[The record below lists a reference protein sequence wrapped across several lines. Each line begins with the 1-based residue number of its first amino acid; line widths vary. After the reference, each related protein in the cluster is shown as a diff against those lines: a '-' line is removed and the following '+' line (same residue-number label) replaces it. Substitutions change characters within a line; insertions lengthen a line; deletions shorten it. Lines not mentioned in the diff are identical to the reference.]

1 MALAHSLLS
10 GDVLICTH
18 HDLRH
23 ELLQADVLHD
33 AMGPSM
39 LFSPQGE
46 QTGGNMASLLLW
58 DDPAAR
64 AALVQLARQVGVN
77 GIPATLDV
85 STSVQPI
92 RRFHLRAL
100 LMSGLMS
107 GAEKR
112 IWISGTE
119 MSVQDHLIDA
129 LKDSRALFRDLVDAA
144 GDFCAE
150 IDTNGVICYVSGA
163 GALGY
168 DAWQLNGQL
177 ISCLG
182 PDAPALITRQLI
194 GPIDIEAVDA
204 NGQMRF
210 LSVVGAPVFR
220 HKIWRGTRLIARDV
234 TDERAMAQDMRTAH
248 AAQLKTLER
257 LSRTDELTGLANRRA
272 FEDEVQRRVASLER
286 HDGAGSLMLLDL
298 DHFKSLNDTLGHAA
312 GDSALRALANKLQDL
327 KRETDLV
334 ARIGGDEFAIWLD
347 GCSAFGATRVAGNIV
362 AAMADIR
369 QMFGGGRVALSA
381 SIGIAEWRRG
391 ASDMQMLM
399 RRADDALYEVKRSG
413 RGAYHLWV
421 GL

>member
-1 MALAHSLLS
+1 VALAHSLLS
-10 GDVLICTH
+10 GDVLMRTD

-23 ELLQADVLHD
+23 EMLRADILHD
-33 AMGPSM
+33 NMGPS
-39 LFSPQGE
+39 LLLSPQGE
-46 QTGGNMASLLLW
+46 QVDGNKAALLLW
-58 DDPAAR
+58 DDSATR

-77 GIPATLDV
+77 AMPAMLDV

-92 RRFHLRAL
+92 RRFQMRAV
-100 LMSGLMS
+100 LMSGT
-107 GAEKR
+107 EKL
-112 IWISGTE
+112 IWCSGTE
-119 MSVQDHLIDA
+119 MSVQDQLIDA
-129 LKDSRALFRDLVDAA
+129 LKESRALFRDLVDAA

-150 IDTNGVICYVSGA
+150 VDTKGVICYISGA

-177 ISCLG
+177 ISFLG
-182 PDAPALITRQLI
+182 PDAHCLLTRRPM
-194 GPIDIEAVDA
+194 GPVDIAAIDA
-204 NGQMRF
+204 NGQSRL

-220 HKIWRGTRLIARDV
+220 NKVWGGTRLIARDV
-234 TDERAMAQDMRTAH
+234 TDERALAH
-248 AAQLKTLER
+248 AMRAAHAEQLKTLER

-286 HDGAGSLMLLDL
+286 HDGAGSLLLLDL

-312 GDSALRALANKLQDL
+312 GDSALRALASKLHDL

-347 GCSAFGATRVAGNIV
+347 GCSALGAQRVAGNIV

-369 QMFGGGRVALSA
+369 QMFGGGLVELSV
-381 SIGIAEWRRG
+381 SIGIAEWHRG
-391 ASDMQMLM
+391 AADMQLLM
-399 RRADDALYEVKRSG
+399 RRADDALYAVKRAG

-421 GL
+421 EV